1 MAIPIE
7 APEGEVALGLGAVH
21 LALGSISGYR
31 DLRLV
36 LKMAPMIHR
45 NIDINANPT
54 TRDHRRPNRSIPKKM
69 KIEVATIWLISL
81 RPVACVSGVYT
92 IPKREVCDIP

>member
-21 LALGSISGYR
+21 LALGSIANYC

-45 NIDINANPT
+45 NILINANPT
-54 TRDHRRPNRSIPKKM
+54 TKDHRRPNRSIPNKM
-69 KIEVATIWLISL
+69 KIEVATIWFVSL
-81 RPVACVSGVYT
+81 RPLTCVSGGSHH
-92 IPKREVCDIP
+92 PEARSL